1 MNAKK
6 YPSLDDISFQI
17 LIMERNRRAIVKAL
31 RERETSLPA
40 ELCKDLADL
49 LDPDK
54 LHKVGQIPI
63 PKWEVIR
70 GISRTKFIYV
80 DVYYRSLLGLGLE
93 DEDGKPLKRVG
104 QAIALTCEILGIK
117 DMKTYRKAYNQ
128 NKETIEQRVKA
139 DKKLNREILEDKK
152 HPFK

>member
-6 YPSLDDISFQI
+6 YVALNDISFQV
-17 LIMERNRRAIVKAL
+17 LIMGRNRRAIVKAL
-31 RERETSLPA
+31 RERKTSLPV

-70 GISRTKFIYV
+70 GINRTKFIYV

-93 DEDGKPLKRVG
+93 DEDGNPLKKVG
-104 QAIALTCEILGIK
+104 QAIALTCETLGIK
-117 DMKTYRKAYNQ
+117 DIKTYRKAYNQ
-128 NKETIEQRVKA
+128 NKEIIDRRVET